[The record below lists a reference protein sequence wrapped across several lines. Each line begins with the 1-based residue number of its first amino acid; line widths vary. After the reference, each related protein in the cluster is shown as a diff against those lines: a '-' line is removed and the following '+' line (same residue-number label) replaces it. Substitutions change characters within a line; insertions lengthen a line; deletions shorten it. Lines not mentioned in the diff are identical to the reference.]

1 VAPLP
6 PFQTVLDDHSE
17 DVYRFLS
24 ALVGPNE
31 AEDCFQETLMSAIR
45 AYPKL
50 DSGANVRAWLFTIGR
65 NKAIDAHR
73 SRGRR
78 AIPVEAVPERA
89 AAESAAAANGI
100 GVDPELWGLVRD
112 LPPKQRAAIAL
123 RFVADLSHAE
133 VAVALDCSEDAARRS
148 LHEGL
153 KKLREEWTA

>member
-1 VAPLP
+1 MAPLP